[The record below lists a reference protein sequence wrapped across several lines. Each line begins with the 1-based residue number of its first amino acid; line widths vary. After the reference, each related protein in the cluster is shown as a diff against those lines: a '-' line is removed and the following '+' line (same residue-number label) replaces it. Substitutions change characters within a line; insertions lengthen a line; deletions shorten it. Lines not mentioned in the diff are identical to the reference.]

1 MTYTIEDSGA
11 FIKEQRLEPTKNG
24 NLSGLTFAVKDLIDT
39 AGIVTTCGN
48 PDWAATHTPAKDNAS
63 CVQILLDQG
72 AKCVGKTVT
81 DELAFSLIGENYFY
95 GTPLNPKSPKRVP
108 GGSSSGSASA
118 VACGLVDFALGTDT
132 GGSVRVPA
140 SNCGVFGL
148 RPSYGAISM
157 DGIMP
162 FAPSLDTVGIFANSI
177 DVLKNVVSILF
188 QQEQQEVQLPSKV
201 YVLEEAFDL
210 ANEDVQEAAMSA
222 LTHLCE
228 VLETSFE
235 TLSIRTID
243 AETVNK
249 GLINWLSTY
258 NTIQR
263 AEIWDSLGDWVETT
277 NPKLGPATKIN
288 FEHCKNLNRKK
299 LPDCLNKR
307 ELYTKNINGLLSDN
321 ALICIPTTP
330 APAPLKGTIGTDR
343 DTDTY
348 YPRALS
354 LTSIAGLCRLPQL
367 TMPIL
372 EVDGAPVGLSLI
384 AAHRQDA
391 LSLHAASHYYM
402 TRF

>member
-1 MTYTIEDSGA
+1 MASVEHKDSA
-11 FIKEQRLEPTKNG
+11 FIKRRVIEPTKEG
-24 NLSGLTFAVKDLIDT
+24 QLSRLTFAVKDLIDT
-39 AGIVTTCGN
+39 AGDVTTCGN
-48 PDWAATHTPAKDNAS
+48 PDWAATHAPAKDNAS
-63 CVQILLDQG
+63 CVQKLLDSG
-72 AKCVGKTVT
+72 AQCVGKTVT

-118 VACGLVDFALGTDT
+118 VACNLVDFALGTDT

-140 SNCGVFGL
+140 SNCGLFGL
-148 RPSYGAISM
+148 RPSHGIISM

-162 FAPSLDTVGIFANSI
+162 FAPSLDTVGIFARSMN
-177 DVLKNVVSILF
+177 VLKNVASILL
-188 QQEQQEVQLPSKV
+188 QLEDQEVQLPSKI

-210 ANEDVQEAAMSA
+210 ANDDVQETAMSA
-222 LTHLCE
+222 LTNLCE
-228 VLETSFE
+228 QLETSFE
-235 TLSIRTID
+235 TLSIRSID

-263 AEIWDSLGDWVETT
+263 AEIWDSLGNWIESTS
-277 NPKLGPATKIN
+277 PKLGPATKIN
-288 FEHCKNLNRKK
+288 FEHCKDLNRKK
-299 LPDCLNKR
+299 LPDCHNKR
-307 ELYTKNINGLLSDN
+307 ELYAKNINGILSDN

-330 APAPLKGTIGTDR
+330 SPAPLKGTIGTDR

-367 TMPIL
+367 TVPIL
-372 EVDGAPVGLSLI
+372 EVDDAPVGLSLI
-384 AAHRQDA
+384 AAHSND
-391 LSLHAASHYYM
+391 SLLLNLPLWG
-402 TRF
+402 